1 MIAQTPPRKRHA
13 PLSKVA
19 DTDADSSLI
28 LDDDSEGD
36 KGKGKGVVKRYD
48 NKFLPYISADESY
61 TKPPQ

>member
-1 MIAQTPPRKRHA
+1 M
-13 PLSKVA
+13 A

-48 NKFLPYISADESY
+48 NKLLPYISTDESY